1 MRKFLVAIL
10 ALLIGFNSYS
20 QSTSITGTIIDTSG
34 KKNLHHAV
42 VSLLKK
48 DSTLHAFTRTDK
60 NGRFLIPKADTGFT
74 MLLVSYPGF
83 ADFAEEISL
92 KELPVNELGNFALTP
107 KAKLLDAVI

>member
-34 KKNLHHAV
+34 KKNLQHAV

-48 DSTLHAFTRTDK
+48 DSTLHAFTFSMNK
-60 NGRFLIPKADTGFT
+60 FLAGSRFLFKKSSTSGGFFT
-74 MLLVSYPGF
+74 FDSSVTEM
-83 ADFAEEISL
+83 D
-92 KELPVNELGNFALTP
+92 
-107 KAKLLDAVI
+107 